1 MYLKDLSKI
10 IYDEG
15 TASEN
20 RDIVVKTHSEG
31 KVLWKGKAKYLQ
43 TMSNIGGWL
52 VVEILINESTEKEG
66 IPDYNWGKI
75 ITVI

>member
-31 KVLWKGKAKYLQ
+31 KELWKGKAKDLQ
-43 TMSNIGGWL
+43 SMDNIGGWL
-52 VVEILINESTEKEG
+52 VVEVLIDESTEKED

>member
-31 KVLWKGKAKYLQ
+31 KAKDL
-43 TMSNIGGWL
+43 
-52 VVEILINESTEKEG
+52 
-66 IPDYNWGKI
+66 
-75 ITVI
+75 

>member
-31 KVLWKGKAKYLQ
+31 KVLWEGKAKDLQ
-43 TMSNIGGWL
+43 SMDNIGGWL
-52 VVEILINESTEKEG
+52 VVEILINESTEKED
-66 IPDYNWGKI
+66 IPDYNWGKV